1 MSEPSKIDKDVL
13 PFFTKEEISQH
24 NTPEDNWMCIN
35 GLVYNFTGFENE
47 HPGGKECKFIY
58 LLFFIEFSLSKLTR
72 RRDHNVCRA

>member
-1 MSEPSKIDKDVL
+1 MSESSMIDKDEL

-47 HPGGKECKFIY
+47 HPGGKESKFIY
-58 LLFFIEFSLSKLTR
+58 LLFFFF
-72 RRDHNVCRA
+72 